1 MFRSRRIMF
10 VMFTNKHKHSS
21 YEEQGSEFAVV
32 SNGMEEE
39 ERREREREFLVLT
52 YLYFTGSFRSGGR
65 KGGGGE

>member
-10 VMFTNKHKHSS
+10 VMFSNKHKHSS

-39 ERREREREFLVLT
+39 EREREFLVLT
-52 YLYFTGSFRSGGR
+52 NLYFTGSFRSGGR